1 MRDHVYMYIYTH
13 GVQNED
19 SDGLLRLADAQ
30 LEVGAQDILLG
41 HLEMTLEGDS
51 FLCHKHLETRL
62 VNLGKALLISVA
74 IHEVCHPL

>member
-1 MRDHVYMYIYTH
+1 MRDHVYIYIYTH

-41 HLEMTLEGDS
+41 HLEMNAQCTCNERTP
-51 FLCHKHLETRL
+51 CAQHAQ
-62 VNLGKALLISVA
+62 N
-74 IHEVCHPL
+74 